1 MVEGKPLEL
10 IYWAR
15 FVLAIVAAVFC
26 VLFNLKDFSGIATGI
41 ILYLASCLLFQRL
54 VITRSYAVMNVRKIY
69 TTGVGVYFLTW
80 ITAWLMLYTILSPS
94 A

>member
-1 MVEGKPLEL
+1 MVGGKPLEL

-41 ILYLASCLLFQRL
+41 ILYLVFCLLFRRL
-54 VITRSYAVMNVRKIY
+54 FLTRSYAVRNVRKIY
-69 TTGVGVYFLTW
+69 ITGVGVYFLTW

>member
-1 MVEGKPLEL
+1 MVWGKPLEL
-10 IYWAR
+10 IYWAS
-15 FVLAIVAAVFC
+15 FGLAMVAAVFC

-41 ILYLASCLLFQRL
+41 ILYLVSCLLFQRL
-54 VITRSYAVMNVRKIY
+54 FTTRSYAVRNVRKIY

-80 ITAWLMLYTILSPS
+80 ITAWLMLYTLLSPS